1 MYTNSLHFRGKRSVA
16 LLLTADRVS
25 GTIKSKTNWTKPL
38 CHAGQSKPNK
48 SSENSSNSSDL
59 GQEAVAQR
67 LITVKR

>member
-1 MYTNSLHFRGKRSVA
+1 MITASVA

-25 GTIKSKTNWTKPL
+25 GTIEKTNWTKPF